1 MAKKIAL
8 GIMATIIVVFF
19 GLSAYKSF
27 FGQEKEPE
35 KPKVDIFKNAM
46 EKVDVS
52 YVPYGESNGDCLL
65 FVTNNNKFQIN
76 VAGTIVK
83 EDENGVHDEDKDDE
97 INININPQQTY
108 VMETVNPNNKGA
120 RESRQEITFDASSL
134 KASQVEGSNEDGKK
148 STELLFQDDVNVQIF
163 PDKRNDS
170 EQPLI
175 TIENNTNHKLYVQG
189 YVVFY
194 GDKEQTEITNIAKIE
209 FEDVPKK
216 DVYKDYIYI
225 GTSEEASD
233 NFKIFINMCE

>member
-1 MAKKIAL
+1 MAKKIAM

-19 GLSAYKSF
+19 GLSAYKNF

-35 KPKVDIFKNAM
+35 KPKIDIFKTAM
-46 EKVDVS
+46 ENVDVS

-76 VAGTIVK
+76 VTGTIVK

-189 YVVFY
+189 YVVSVSY
-194 GDKEQTEITNIAKIE
+194 THLTLPTIA
-209 FEDVPKK
+209 
-216 DVYKDYIYI
+216 
-225 GTSEEASD
+225 
-233 NFKIFINMCE
+233 